1 MRRRETSHRWHP
13 PQWCCSFFF
22 MGCIFLYVLRRR
34 RGASA
39 IAPEAIVYYSS
50 DRLVCRGRGFKRGS
64 RGRKNFFFLSPSIRT
79 RRRLS
84 VSSALRLFF
93 LLTRP
98 NADKTPFRAR
108 NSHVQRA
115 DIRRRS
121 LPAFSLPPLS
131 RGGEVLIRRRR
142 WRGLSLSSSHAVPAK
157 RSAAVCK
164 LCCREAQR
172 RGLRN

>member
-1 MRRRETSHRWHP
+1 MH
-13 PQWCCSFFF
+13 FFVCVEKEE
-22 MGCIFLYVLRRR
+22 GGII
-34 RGASA
+34 A
-39 IAPEAIVYYSS
+39 IAPEAIAYYSS

-64 RGRKNFFFLSPSIRT
+64 RGRKNFFLSPSIRT

-84 VSSALRLFF
+84 FSSVLRLFF

-108 NSHVQRA
+108 NSHFQRA
-115 DIRRRS
+115 DIRRHS

-142 WRGLSLSSSHAVPAK
+142 WRGLSRSSSHAVPVK